1 MHFIN
6 RGWKSALAHDSKW
19 NDNSQG
25 KIMQETRCIILA
37 SGSPRR
43 LELMKRIGFLPEVCC
58 GDVEEQMQENE
69 TPVAYTRRLAVEK
82 AQATPV
88 DPGEQRWI
96 LAADTIVRLEG
107 EVLEKPV
114 DEADAKRML
123 GIMSGRTHEVITSFC
138 WFNPASGRKDI
149 QSVIAKVE
157 MINLSE
163 STIDAY
169 IATGESMD
177 KAGAYGIQAVGATL
191 VRKVD
196 GSYFCV
202 MGLPVC
208 EVVESLKKLGGLQVF
223 PFPPQNK
230 SEGDAG

>member
-1 MHFIN
+1 M
-6 RGWKSALAHDSKW
+6 K
-19 NDNSQG
+19 
-25 KIMQETRCIILA
+25 ETRCIILA

-43 LELMKRIGFLPEVCC
+43 LELMKRIGFIPDVRC
-58 GDVEEQMQENE
+58 GDVEEQMQDNE
-69 TPVAYTRRLAVEK
+69 TPVDYTRRLAFEK

-88 DPGEQRWI
+88 APDEQRWI
-96 LAADTIVRLEG
+96 LAADTIVTIDG
-107 EVLEKPV
+107 QVLEKPV

-138 WFNPASGRKDI
+138 WFNPADGRKDI
-149 QSVIAKVE
+149 QSVVAKVE
-157 MINLSE
+157 MIDLSE

-177 KAGAYGIQAVGATL
+177 KAGAYGIQAIGATL

-208 EVVESLKKLGGLQVF
+208 EVVESLKKLGGLDVF
-223 PFPPQNK
+223 PFQPQHK
-230 SEGDAG
+230 LEKEPG